1 MQYTFYEEKDQ
12 MPGFIIWNC
21 AHSIVAISKMILHKL
36 NYSANIKHNNLVSLK
51 QCSINMFYRKLTQL
65 QP

>member
-21 AHSIVAISKMILHKL
+21 AHIIVAISKMILHKI
-36 NYSANIKHNNLVSLK
+36 NY
-51 QCSINMFYRKLTQL
+51 
-65 QP
+65 